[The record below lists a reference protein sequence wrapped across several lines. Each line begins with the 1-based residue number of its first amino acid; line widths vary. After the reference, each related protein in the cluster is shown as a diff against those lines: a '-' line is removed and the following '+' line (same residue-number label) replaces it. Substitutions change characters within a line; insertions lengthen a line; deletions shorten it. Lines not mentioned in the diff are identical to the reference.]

1 VPRGND
7 RNTALLIYLQSR
19 YSVTTTDL
27 TALVRRYLVENPNGL
42 NDQTKVYKE
51 LLAAAGI

>member
-1 VPRGND
+1 MPRLND
-7 RNTALLIYLQSR
+7 RNTALREYLVSR
-19 YSVTTTDL
+19 YTATTTDL
-27 TALVRRYLVENPNGL
+27 TSLIRRYLVENPNGL